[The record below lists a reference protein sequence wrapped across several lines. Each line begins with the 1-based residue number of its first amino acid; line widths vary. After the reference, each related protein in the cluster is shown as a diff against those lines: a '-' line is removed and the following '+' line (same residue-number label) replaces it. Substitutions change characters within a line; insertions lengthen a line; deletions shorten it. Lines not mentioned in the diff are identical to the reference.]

1 MARSKR
7 ENQGILDDS
16 KNPAREGMRR
26 KGTHY
31 AHSHGLPWLR
41 ICASTAGDAASIPG
55 RGAILHAMWSKTQ
68 TTSVS
73 TARSISPKGA
83 NRALHPAAYRTGVDT
98 EVCVSSTVSNE

>member
-41 ICASTAGDAASIPG
+41 ICASTAGEQLRSLAGALSCMPCGQKPKQQVCPLLGASALKGPTE
-55 RGAILHAMWSKTQ
+55 HCTQ
-68 TTSVS
+68 P
-73 TARSISPKGA
+73 RI
-83 NRALHPAAYRTGVDT
+83 TGVDT